1 MVASWRGIRAAK
13 DEWQDAINASTPM
26 MSRESMR
33 REGTSIGRNPVTIG
47 KAFLLVMG
55 AAALCVLSAV
65 AWGQRGFAAR
75 RVALPKITGPIPVTS
90 DSYAF
95 ISADHVVEPF
105 DLNKVGYVEKEYFV
119 SGRAN
124 VYGYAGKGA
133 LKVLAADA
141 PYTTRILLRYPADPG
156 KFSGNVIVELL
167 NPSDKYDEDLVWELT
182 RNYLVENGD
191 AYVGIT
197 SKPVAAE
204 FLKRFEPKRY
214 AALSWANPLS
224 VDQTCKNPGPA
235 LLPGHSSPQT
245 EDGLVWDIVT
255 QVGALLKSKSPKNPL
270 ANLHVHYL
278 YQTAYSQTGAYVGTY
293 IAEFQPRAL
302 LSNGK
307 PIYDG
312 FLIGGA
318 AGVSAINQCA
328 TPPEHGQ
335 PGALARSSEPVI
347 RIMSLTDFY
356 QFGPFPT
363 YLERRRDS
371 GTPNDRYR
379 LYEVAGAAHVVA
391 TLDQSAPSKADV
403 LAGGIKPAQQVV
415 CKGPESKF
423 PSQYVY
429 DGALEN
435 LERWVRDGIPAPH
448 AARIAVSK
456 PGDPN
461 ATVLT
466 DQFGNARDGVR
477 TPAVDV
483 PTATYYGASTAVGP
497 DTTPPTC
504 TIVGHMVSFD
514 HARLAKLYPTHADYV
529 KRVSADVDRLMS
541 ERWITA
547 ADGQRIKSQAS
558 RAPVP

>member
-1 MVASWRGIRAAK
+1 MTIR
-13 DEWQDAINASTPM
+13 
-26 MSRESMR
+26 R
-33 REGTSIGRNPVTIG
+33 
-47 KAFLLVMG
+47 AFLFVMG
-55 AAALCVLSAV
+55 AAALCALSAV

-75 RVALPKITGPIPVTS
+75 RVVLPKITGPILVTS
-90 DSYAF
+90 YSYPF
-95 ISADHVVEPF
+95 MSADHAVEPF
-105 DLNKVGYVEKEYFV
+105 DLNKVGYIEKEYFV

-141 PYTTRILLRYPADPG
+141 PYATRILLRYPADPG

-182 RNYLVENGD
+182 RNYSIENGD
-191 AYVGIT
+191 AWVGIT
-197 SKPVAAE
+197 SKPIAAE

-214 AALSWANPLS
+214 AVLSWANPLPA
-224 VDQTCKNPGPA
+224 DQTCKNPGPA

-255 QVGALLKSKSPKNPL
+255 QVGALLKSDSPTNPL
-270 ANLHVHYL
+270 ASLRVQYL
-278 YQTAYSQTGAYVGTY
+278 YQTAYSQTGAYVDTY
-293 IAEFQPRAL
+293 IAEFQPHAL

-318 AGVSAINQCA
+318 AGVSAINECA
-328 TPPEHGQ
+328 TPPENGL
-335 PGALARSSEPVI
+335 PGALVSSSEPVI

-356 QFGPFPT
+356 RFGPFQT

-371 GTPNDRYR
+371 DTPNDRYR

-391 TLDQSAPSKADV
+391 TLDQSVPSQADV
-403 LAGGIKPAQQVV
+403 VAGGIKPAKVV
-415 CKGPESKF
+415 CKGPESNF
-423 PSQYVY
+423 PSQYIY
-429 DGALEN
+429 DSALAN
-435 LERWVRDGIPAPH
+435 LERWVRDGTPAPH

-466 DQFGNARDGVR
+466 DPFGNARDGVR

-483 PTATYYGASTAVGP
+483 PTATYYGASTAVGAE
-497 DTTPPTC
+497 TTPPTC
-504 TIVGHMVSFD
+504 TIVGHMVPFD
-514 HARLAKLYPTHADYV
+514 HARLKKLYPTQADYV
-529 KRVSADVDRLMS
+529 KRVSADVDRLVS
-541 ERWITA
+541 QRWITA
-547 ADGQRIKSQAS
+547 ADGQRIKSRAS
-558 RAPVP
+558 GAPVPQ

>member
-1 MVASWRGIRAAK
+1 MPV
-13 DEWQDAINASTPM
+13 
-26 MSRESMR
+26 MSRKTMR
-33 REGTSIGRNPVTIG
+33 RERTSIGRNPVTIE
-47 KAFLLVMG
+47 KAFLCVMG
-55 AAALCVLSAV
+55 AAALCALAAV

-75 RVALPKITGPIPVTS
+75 SVALPKITGPIPVTS
-90 DSYAF
+90 DSYPF
-95 ISADHVVEPF
+95 MSADHAIRPF

-119 SGRAN
+119 NGRAN

-141 PYTTRILLRYPADPG
+141 PYTTRILVRYPADRG

-182 RNYLVENGD
+182 RNYLVANGD

-197 SKPVAAE
+197 SKPIAAE

-214 AALSWANPLS
+214 AALSWANPLP

-235 LLPGHSSPQT
+235 LLPGHSSPRT
-245 EDGLVWDIVT
+245 EDGLIWDIVT
-255 QVGALLKSKSPKNPL
+255 QVGALLKTQSPTNPL
-270 ANLHVHYL
+270 AKLRVHYL

-293 IAEFQPRAL
+293 IAEFQPHARL
-302 LSNGK
+302 PNGK

-335 PGALARSSEPVI
+335 PGALVRSSEPVI

-356 QFGPFPT
+356 RFGPFST
-363 YLERRRDS
+363 YLERRPDS
-371 GTPNDRYR
+371 DTPNDRYR

-391 TLDQSAPSKADV
+391 VLDQSAPSKADV
-403 LAGGIKPAQQVV
+403 LAGGIKPAQVV
-415 CKGPESKF
+415 CKGPESNF
-423 PSQYVY
+423 PSQYIY
-429 DGALEN
+429 DGALAN

-448 AARIAVSK
+448 AHRIAVSK

-466 DQFGNARDGVR
+466 DQFGNARGGVR

-483 PTATYYGASTAVGP
+483 PTATYYGASATVGP

-504 TIVGHMVSFD
+504 TIVGHMVPFD
-514 HARLAKLYPTHADYV
+514 HARLKKLYRTHADYV
-529 KRVSADVDRLMS
+529 RRVSADVDRLIS

>member
-1 MVASWRGIRAAK
+1 MQG
-13 DEWQDAINASTPM
+13 
-26 MSRESMR
+26 
-33 REGTSIGRNPVTIG
+33 EGLPIGRNLMTIG
-47 KAFLLVMG
+47 KTLLVVMCV
-55 AAALCVLSAV
+55 AALSAFSTA
-65 AWGQRGFAAR
+65 AWGRNG
-75 RVALPKITGPIPVTS
+75 VASGVVLPKVTGPIPVTR
-90 DSYAF
+90 DSYPF
-95 ISADHVVEPF
+95 MSANHAVEPF
-105 DLNKVGYVEKEYFV
+105 DLNKVGYVEKEYLV

-124 VYGYAGKGA
+124 VYDYARNGG
-133 LKVLAADA
+133 LKVRSAGA
-141 PYTTRILLRYPADPG
+141 PYTTRILVRYPSDPR

-167 NPSDKYDEDLVWELT
+167 NPSDKYDEDLVWDLT
-182 RNYLVENGD
+182 RNYLIENGD

-197 SKPVAAE
+197 SKPIAAE

-214 AALSWANPLS
+214 ASLSWANPVPL
-224 VDQTCKNPGPA
+224 DRTCKNPGPA
-235 LLPGHSSPQT
+235 LLPGHSSPRT
-245 EDGLVWDIVT
+245 EDGLIWDIVT
-255 QVGALLKSKSPKNPL
+255 QVGALLKSQSPTNPL

-278 YQTAYSQTGAYVGTY
+278 FQTAYSQTGAYVGTY
-293 IAEFQPRAL
+293 VADFQRDAL
-302 LSNGK
+302 LPNKK

-328 TPPEHGQ
+328 NPPEHGQ
-335 PGALARSSEPVI
+335 PGALVRSAEPVI

-356 QFGPFPT
+356 RFGPFPT
-363 YLERRRDS
+363 YLERRPDS
-371 GTPNDRYR
+371 DTPNDRYR

-391 TLDQSAPSKADV
+391 TLDHSAPSQADV
-403 LAGGIKPAQQVV
+403 LAGGIKPAKVV
-415 CKGPESKF
+415 CKGPESDF

-429 DGALEN
+429 DGALAN

-456 PGDPN
+456 PGDPD

-466 DQFGNARDGVR
+466 DRYGNARGGVR

-504 TIVGHMVSFD
+504 TIVGHMVPFD
-514 HARLAKLYPTHADYV
+514 HARLKKLYPTHADYV
-529 KRVSADVDRLMS
+529 KRVSEDVDRLVS

-547 ADGQRIKSQAS
+547 PDGQKIKSEAS
-558 RAPVP
+558 RNAIP

>member
-1 MVASWRGIRAAK
+1 MTIRK
-13 DEWQDAINASTPM
+13 S
-26 MSRESMR
+26 
-33 REGTSIGRNPVTIG
+33 
-47 KAFLLVMG
+47 FLLVMCI
-55 AAALCVLSAV
+55 AAVCVRLTA
-65 AWGQRGFAAR
+65 AWGQNDPERVAAR
-75 RVALPKITGPIPVTS
+75 EVVLPKIAGPISVTS
-90 DSYAF
+90 DSYPF
-95 ISADHVVEPF
+95 MSADHAVEPF

-124 VYGYAGKGA
+124 VYDYASNRG
-133 LKVLAADA
+133 LKVRSAGA
-141 PYTTRILLRYPADPG
+141 PYTTRILVRYPADPR

-167 NPSDKYDEDLVWELT
+167 NPSDKFDADLVWELT
-182 RNYLVENGD
+182 RNYLIENGD
-191 AYVGIT
+191 AWVGIT
-197 SKPVAAE
+197 SKPIAAE

-255 QVGALLKSKSPKNPL
+255 QVGALLRSQSPTNPL
-270 ANLHVHYL
+270 TNLRVQYL
-278 YQTAYSQTGAYVGTY
+278 YQTSYSQTGAYVGTY
-293 IAEFQPRAL
+293 IAEFQRHAL
-302 LSNGK
+302 LPDGK

-335 PGALARSSEPVI
+335 PGALVRSSEPVI

-356 QFGPFPT
+356 RFGPFPT
-363 YLERRRDS
+363 YLERRPDS
-371 GTPNDRYR
+371 DAPNDRYR

-391 TLDQSAPSKADV
+391 TLDRSAPSRADV
-403 LAGGIKPAQQVV
+403 IAGGIKPAKVV
-415 CKGPESKF
+415 CKGPESDF

-429 DGALEN
+429 DGALAN

-461 ATVLT
+461 AAVLT
-466 DQFGNARDGVR
+466 DRFGNARGGLR

-483 PTATYYGASTAVGP
+483 PTASYYGASTSVGP
-497 DTTPPTC
+497 DTMPPTC
-504 TIVGHMVSFD
+504 TIVGSMVPFD
-514 HARLAKLYPTHADYV
+514 HARLKKLYPTHADYV
-529 KRVSADVDRLMS
+529 KRVTADVDRLMS
-541 ERWITA
+541 ERWITI

-558 RAPVP
+558 RAPAP

>member
-1 MVASWRGIRAAK
+1 MIIRDSDVQHDGRRGQRK
-13 DEWQDAINASTPM
+13 WV
-26 MSRESMR
+26 
-33 REGTSIGRNPVTIG
+33 GRNPMTIG
-47 KAFLLVMG
+47 KAFLFVMG
-55 AAALCVLSAV
+55 VAALCALSAV
-65 AWGQRGFAAR
+65 AWGQREFAAR
-75 RVALPKITGPIPVTS
+75 RIVLPQITGPIPITR
-90 DSYAF
+90 DSYPF
-95 ISADHVVEPF
+95 MSASHAEEPF
-105 DLNKVGYVEKEYFV
+105 DLDKVGYAEKEYFV

-124 VYGYAGKGA
+124 VYDYAGKGA
-133 LKVLAADA
+133 LNVRTAGA
-141 PYTTRILLRYPADPG
+141 PYTTRILVRYPADPR

-167 NPSDKYDEDLVWELT
+167 NPSDKYDEDLVWDLT
-182 RNYLVENGD
+182 RNDLIENGD

-197 SKPVAAE
+197 SKPIAAT
-204 FLKRFEPKRY
+204 FLKRFKPKRY

-224 VDQTCKNPGPA
+224 SDRTCKNPGPA
-235 LLPGHSSPQT
+235 LLPGHSSPRT
-245 EDGLVWDIVT
+245 EDGLIWDIVT
-255 QVGALLKSKSPKNPL
+255 QVGALLKSRNPSNPL
-270 ANLHVHYL
+270 ANLHVRYL

-302 LSNGK
+302 LPNGR

-335 PGALARSSEPVI
+335 PGALVRSPQPII

-356 QFGPFPT
+356 RFGPFST
-363 YLERRRDS
+363 YLERRPDS
-371 GTPNDRYR
+371 DTANDRYR
-379 LYEVAGAAHVVA
+379 LYEVAGAAHVVS
-391 TLDQSAPSKADV
+391 TLDRSAPAKADV
-403 LAGGIKPAQQVV
+403 LAGGLNPSEVV
-415 CKGPESKF
+415 CKGPESDF

-429 DGALEN
+429 DGALRS
-435 LERWVRDGIPAPH
+435 LERWVRDGISAPH

-461 ATVLT
+461 ATVLI
-466 DQFGNARDGVR
+466 DRFGNARGGVR

-483 PTATYYGASTAVGP
+483 PTATYYGASTSLGP

-504 TIVGHMVSFD
+504 TIVGHVVPFD
-514 HARLAKLYPTHADYV
+514 HARLVKLYPTHADYV
-529 KRVSADVDRLMS
+529 KRVSADVDRLVS

-547 ADGQRIKSQAS
+547 ADGQRIKGQAS

>member
-1 MVASWRGIRAAK
+1 MQG
-13 DEWQDAINASTPM
+13 
-26 MSRESMR
+26 
-33 REGTSIGRNPVTIG
+33 EGVPIGRNPMTIR
-47 KAFLLVMG
+47 KALLFVMCV
-55 AAALCVLSAV
+55 AALCALSTVVWGRNDV
-65 AWGQRGFAAR
+65 ARE
-75 RVALPKITGPIPVTS
+75 VVLPKVIGPIPVTR
-90 DSYAF
+90 DSYPF
-95 ISADHVVEPF
+95 MSANHAVEPF
-105 DLNKVGYVEKEYFV
+105 DLNKVGYVEKEYLV

-124 VYGYAGKGA
+124 VYDYASNGG
-133 LKVLAADA
+133 LKVRSAGA
-141 PYTTRILLRYPADPG
+141 PYTTRILVRYPADPR
-156 KFSGNVIVELL
+156 KFSGNVVVELL
-167 NPSDKYDEDLVWELT
+167 NPSDKYDEDLVWDLI
-182 RNYLVENGD
+182 RNYLIENGD

-197 SKPVAAE
+197 SKPIAAE

-214 AALSWANPLS
+214 ASLSWANPVPL
-224 VDQTCKNPGPA
+224 DQTCKNPGPA
-235 LLPGHSSPQT
+235 LLPGHSSPRT
-245 EDGLVWDIVT
+245 EDGLIWDIVT
-255 QVGALLKSKSPKNPL
+255 QVGALLKSQSPTNPV

-278 YQTAYSQTGAYVGTY
+278 FQTAYSQTGAYVGTY
-293 IAEFQPRAL
+293 IADFQSHAL
-302 LSNGK
+302 LPNKK

-328 TPPEHGQ
+328 NPPEHGQ
-335 PGALARSSEPVI
+335 PGALVRSSEPVI

-356 QFGPFPT
+356 RFEPFPT
-363 YLERRRDS
+363 YLERRPDS
-371 GTPNDRYR
+371 DTPNDRYR

-391 TLDQSAPSKADV
+391 TLDQSAPSQADV
-403 LAGGIKPAQQVV
+403 LAGGIKPAKVV
-415 CKGPESKF
+415 CKGPESDF

-429 DGALEN
+429 DGALAN

-461 ATVLT
+461 ATMLT
-466 DQFGNARDGVR
+466 DRYGNARGGVR

-504 TIVGHMVSFD
+504 TIVGHMVPFD
-514 HARLAKLYPTHADYV
+514 HARLKKLYPTHADYV

-547 ADGQRIKSQAS
+547 ADGQKIKSEAS
-558 RAPVP
+558 RAAIP

>member
-1 MVASWRGIRAAK
+1 MRGKIK
-13 DEWQDAINASTPM
+13 QL
-26 MSRESMR
+26 ES
-33 REGTSIGRNPVTIG
+33 VTIR
-47 KAFLLVMG
+47 KTVFLTMCIAVLG
-55 AAALCVLSAV
+55 ALSA
-65 AWGQRGFAAR
+65 APRGQNAPAHLVPRA
-75 RVALPKITGPIPVTS
+75 VVLPNVTGPIAVTR
-90 DSYAF
+90 DSYPF
-95 ISADHVVEPF
+95 MSAYRAVEPV
-105 DLNKVGYVEKEYFV
+105 DLAKVGYLEKEYFV
-119 SGRAN
+119 SGHAN
-124 VYGYAGKGA
+124 VYDYANNGG
-133 LKVLAADA
+133 LKVRAADT
-141 PYTTRILLRYPADPG
+141 PYTTRILVRYPADPR

-167 NPSDKYDEDLVWELT
+167 NPSDKFDADLVWELT

-197 SKPVAAE
+197 SKPVAVE

-214 AALSWANPLS
+214 ASLSWANPVAADL
-224 VDQTCKNPGPA
+224 TCENPGPA
-235 LLPGHSSPQT
+235 LLPGHSSPRT
-245 EDGLVWDIVT
+245 EDGLIWDIVT
-255 QVGALLKSKSPKNPL
+255 QVGALLKTQNPRNPL
-270 ANLHVHYL
+270 ANLHVRYL

-293 IAEFQPRAL
+293 IAEFQSHAL
-302 LSNGK
+302 LPNGK

-335 PGALARSSEPVI
+335 PGALVRSSEPVI

-356 QFGPFPT
+356 RFGPFST
-363 YLERRRDS
+363 YLERRSDS
-371 GTPNDRYR
+371 DASGDRYR
-379 LYEVAGAAHVVA
+379 LYEVAGAAHVVS

-403 LAGGIKPAQQVV
+403 LAGGLNPSAVV
-415 CKGPESKF
+415 CKGPESDF

-429 DGALEN
+429 DGALAN

-448 AARIAVSK
+448 AAQIAVSK

-461 ATVLT
+461 ATALT
-466 DQFGNARDGVR
+466 DRFGNARGGVR

-483 PTATYYGASTAVGP
+483 PTATYYGATTAVGP

-504 TIVGHMVSFD
+504 TIVGHMVPFD
-514 HARLAKLYPTHADYV
+514 HARLETLYPTHGDYV
-529 KRVSADVDRLMS
+529 KYVSADADRLVS

-558 RAPVP
+558 RALVP